1 MTKSR
6 REQRQTAMIILY
18 QIFLFKK
25 SKNME
30 EIMGYI
36 NNHLKIETDFVQSLV
51 NGVLSN
57 YDKIINL
64 SNKYLKEWKLE
75 RLNKVDQAIL
85 GLGVYELLYTS
96 TPDLVCIDEAI
107 ELSKLYSDEA
117 VSKMI
122 NGVLDKIYHNE
133 K

>member
-36 NNHLKIETDFVQSLV
+36 NNHLKIETDFVQLLV